1 MKKTYSEQEVLQ
13 KLTALC
19 AAAEHCSQEMVEKMT
34 RWEIPQEVQAR
45 VMQYLT
51 EHQYI
56 DDERFCRAFVSDKIK
71 YNKWGQKKIDQALF
85 LKRIPQEI
93 RQRVLNEIDPDDY
106 VSILRQLLTVKRKS
120 IRANSSY
127 ELNGKLIR
135 FAMQRG
141 FTMDIIRQCLEVEED

>member
-13 KLTALC
+13 KLTSLC

-34 RWEIPQEVQAR
+34 RWEVPEEVQAH

-71 YNKWGQKKIDQALF
+71 YNKWGQKKIEQALF
-85 LKRIPQEI
+85 MKHIPKEI
-93 RQRVLNEIDPDDY
+93 QQRVLSEVDPDDY
-106 VSILRQLLTVKRKS
+106 VSILRPLLTAKRKS

-127 ELNGKLIR
+127 EQSGKLIR

-141 FTMDIIRQCLEVEED
+141 FTMDIIRQCMEVEED